1 MLKIKYRRLNA
12 GLSQTKL
19 GKSVGVQPTLIGQ
32 IERGAVKP
40 GEELALRL
48 AKALQVD
55 NPLTLFEEMTSDD
68 D

>member
-1 MLKIKYRRLNA
+1 MLKIKYLRLNA

-32 IERGAVKP
+32 IEKGAVKP
-40 GEELALRL
+40 GKELAFRL
-48 AKALQVD
+48 AKVLQVD
-55 NPLTLFEEMTSDD
+55 NPLTLFEEMTGDD